1 MRITPHAQDTG
12 GFFVALI
19 EKVDESNFDGS
30 AANGPAWKKK
40 KMFKDEPFTFLKLDD
55 ERWHDIRNHYGVDE
69 SFKYQNL
76 FSRRLESN
84 DANSRQ
90 LFYANDAIKNF
101 VKENMA
107 KVSIQNAGM
116 KMFSR
121 TEGKVENTRFRLS
134 QEGIRYLFKFMN
146 KQKVKIGAE
155 DMLHMLKSEEN
166 LVPLEKLTCKGDV
179 RKQQN
184 GTVVV
189 YCDEDEPVCTWVGYH
204 TIAPYISKEER
215 LHLLRMM
222 GVDCAEIELLMKS
235 KRKEKAAQDREAAW
249 ARKEEEA
256 KATGEPST
264 SSDAVP
270 EAPEAPEA
278 PEENIQEMSEHV
290 QE

>member
-19 EKVDESNFDGS
+19 EKVSETSFDPS

-55 ERWHDIRNHYGVDE
+55 ERWNDIRNHYGVDE
-69 SFKYQNL
+69 SFLYQNL

-90 LFYANDAIKNF
+90 LFYANDAVKNF
-101 VKENMA
+101 VKENMS

-134 QEGIRYLFKFMN
+134 QEGIRYLFKFMQ
-146 KQKVKIGAE
+146 KQKVKIGTE
-155 DMLHMLKSEEN
+155 DMLFMLKSDEN
-166 LVPLEKLTCKGDV
+166 LVPLEKLECKGDV

-189 YCDEDEPVCTWVGYH
+189 YCDDDEPVCTWVGYH

-249 ARKEEEA
+249 ARKEEAA
-256 KATGEPST
+256 KAAEPS
-264 SSDAVP
+264 SSSTD
-270 EAPEAPEA
+270 APESAETLEI
-278 PEENIQEMSEHV
+278 PEENVQEMTE
-290 QE
+290 

>member
-1 MRITPHAQDTG
+1 MA
-12 GFFVALI
+12 F
-19 EKVDESNFDGS
+19 
-30 AANGPAWKKK
+30 
-40 KMFKDEPFTFLKLDD
+40 
-55 ERWHDIRNHYGVDE
+55 
-69 SFKYQNL
+69 L

-90 LFYANDAIKNF
+90 LFYVNDAIKNL

-189 YCDEDEPVCTWVGYH
+189 YCGEDEPVCTWS
-204 TIAPYISKEER
+204 PSPISHSIR
-215 LHLLRMM
+215 R
-222 GVDCAEIELLMKS
+222 I
-235 KRKEKAAQDREAAW
+235 R
-249 ARKEEEA
+249 
-256 KATGEPST
+256 
-264 SSDAVP
+264 
-270 EAPEAPEA
+270 
-278 PEENIQEMSEHV
+278 
-290 QE
+290 